1 MKIVSAGA
9 RLFLNRSAKNTEGG
23 WTKGEMELSL
33 EAALEPGDDEDEVLQ
48 HLSDTIRK
56 QLYKNFKV
64 DGNVNADR
72 RKALKNWGRKH
83 EL

>member
-1 MKIVSAGA
+1 MKVISAGA

-33 EAALEPGDDEDEVLQ
+33 EAALEQGDNEDEVLQ
-48 HLSDTIRK
+48 HLQDTIRK

-64 DGNVNADR
+64 EGNVGANK
-72 RKALKNWGRKH
+72 RKSLQEWGRKH

>member
-1 MKIVSAGA
+1 MKLVSAGA

-33 EAALEPGDDEDEVLQ
+33 EAALEPGDDAEDVLQ
-48 HLSDTIRK
+48 ELSDTIRK
-56 QLYKNFKV
+56 QIYKNFKV
-64 DGNVNADR
+64 EGNVNADR
-72 RKALKNWGRKH
+72 REALQKWGRKH